1 MNGMGV
7 PRRLL
12 GEGERVVVQLRT
24 HGKALVAPVLALL
37 VLAGVTGLAVA
48 LMPESLVPAGWL
60 ALAALVAAGVLAW
73 VVVPFVRWRTTT
85 YTLTSR
91 RLITRRGILS
101 RHGHDVPLSR
111 IVDVSYERS
120 LPDRVLGCGTLH
132 LRTASEAEP
141 LVLPDV
147 PDVARVHL
155 MLSELVFGR
164 PAELAGGRR

>member
-1 MNGMGV
+1 MNGMGL

-48 LMPESLVPAGWL
+48 LMPESLVPVGWV
-60 ALAALVAAGVLAW
+60 ALAALVAAGVLWW
-73 VVVPFVRWRTTT
+73 VVVPFLRWRTTT

-91 RLITRRGILS
+91 RLITRRGILG
-101 RHGHDVPLSR
+101 RHGHDVPLAR
-111 IVDVSYERS
+111 IVHVGYQRS
-120 LPDRVLGCGTLH
+120 LGDRLLGCGTLY

-147 PDVARVHL
+147 PDVAQVHR
-155 MLSELVFGR
+155 MVDELVFGR
-164 PAELAGGRR
+164 PAEMAGGPR

>member
-1 MNGMGV
+1 MGV

-48 LMPESLVPAGWL
+48 LMPEDLAPVGWM
-60 ALAALVAAGVLAW
+60 ALAILVAAGVLGW
-73 VVVPFVRWRTTT
+73 VVVPFARWRTTT

-111 IVDVSYERS
+111 IVDVSYQRS
-120 LPDRVLGCGTLH
+120 LGDRLLGCGTLQ

-155 MLSELVFGR
+155 MVSELVFG
-164 PAELAGGRR
+164 PQAQLAGGPR